1 MNPRAWTAALLGAA
15 LPFEGCTI
23 EWKEGSGGNGR
34 MGRVQ
39 AERVD
44 ELPLPIGLGGALLG
58 RDLAGDVDVRVEE
71 GPAASA
77 PRLRARWRGWGDDAA
92 AAQQALD
99 ASRIEVAGDAAS
111 TEFRTITPES
121 RDGWGARADLELI
134 VPAEL
139 RVDLVATLGDLVV
152 HGPCAT
158 ATLATGYGDVRVD
171 SIEGDVRASSSSGD
185 LDLSAIGGAVDA
197 ETAYGDVTVRACR
210 GATVR
215 AQSSSGDVAVADGG
229 KARYELASRYGDVTL
244 RGGSGEIDA
253 ETGSGRIA
261 VDRFTGSVRAR
272 DRYGAIDLAGSFSSV
287 DASTSSGDVSLR
299 LEGIDGVLSGIV
311 LDSKYGDVELVTC
324 IELAGR
330 LTAATRYGDVRFDL
344 PATSVR
350 REREGDFVEAQLGE
364 GEATIR
370 LETSSGDVRVMK
382 GGR

>member
-23 EWKEGSGGNGR
+23 EWKEGSGATAR

-44 ELPLPIGLGGALLG
+44 ELPLPIAQGGALHG
-58 RDLAGDVDVRVEE
+58 RDLAGDVEVRVEE
-71 GPAASA
+71 GSTASA

-99 ASRIEVAGDAAS
+99 AARIEVTGDAAS
-111 TEFRTITPES
+111 VEIRPIAPEA
-121 RDGWGARADLELI
+121 RDGFGARADLELV
-134 VPAEL
+134 VPAAL
-139 RVDLVATLGDLVV
+139 SLDFVASIGDLVV

-158 ATLATGYGDVRVD
+158 ASLDTRYGDVRVD
-171 SIEGDVRASSSSGD
+171 AIDGDVRARSASGD
-185 LDLSAIGGAVDA
+185 LDLSAVGGAVDA
-197 ETAYGDVTVRACR
+197 ETSYGDVTVRACR

-215 AQSSSGDVAVADGG
+215 AQSASGDVAVSEGG
-229 KARYELASRYGDVTL
+229 AARYVLGSRYGDVTL
-244 RGGSGEIDA
+244 RGGSGELEADTA
-253 ETGSGRIA
+253 SGRIA

-272 DRYGAIDLAGSFSSV
+272 DSYGAIDLAGVFSSV

-299 LEGIDGVLSGIV
+299 LEGIDGELRGIT
-311 LDSKYGDVELVTC
+311 LDSKYGDVELVAC
-324 IELAGR
+324 VDLAGR
-330 LTAATRYGDVRFDL
+330 VTAATRYGEVRFEL

-350 REREGDFVEAQLGE
+350 REQDGARVEAKLGE
-364 GEATIR
+364 GDTPIR
-370 LETSSGDVRVMK
+370 LATASGDVRVMK